1 MMTDSIVVKRLV
13 RNLRYKLT
21 YIKVF
26 ESFLKPAPPPAMV
39 RLLNSLVEA
48 QQAAALS
55 LSTYLQGMGVDTQD
69 LALYEDLMDHAAQR
83 YGVRARLHFIYYG
96 LDRAVSWYKTQL
108 VDGQMTADPEL
119 RKLLLDLG
127 EREAASLWRAEAVMV
142 LLRIGLNSE
151 AKDRRRPSRM
161 EPDQE
166 DGWRSRLM
174 ETDRRP
180 DWSGQRSASR
190 SRRS

>member
-1 MMTDSIVVKRLV
+1 MTDSIVVKRLV

-39 RLLNSLVEA
+39 RLLNLLVEA

-108 VDGQMTADPEL
+108 VDRQMTADPEL

-127 EREAASLWRAEAVMV
+127 EREAASLWRTEAVMV

-151 AKDRRRPSRM
+151 TKDRRRSSRI

>member
-1 MMTDSIVVKRLV
+1 MTDSIVVKRLV

-39 RLLNSLVEA
+39 RLLNLLVEA

-108 VDGQMTADPEL
+108 VDRQMTADPEL

-127 EREAASLWRAEAVMV
+127 EREAASLWRTEAVMV

-151 AKDRRRPSRM
+151 AKGRRRPSRI

-180 DWSGQRSASR
+180 DWSGQRSSSR

>member
-1 MMTDSIVVKRLV
+1 MTDSIVVKRLV

-55 LSTYLQGMGVDTQD
+55 LERYLQGMGADTQD
-69 LALYEDLMDHAAQR
+69 LALYEDLMEHAAQR

-108 VDGQMTADPEL
+108 VDRQMTADPEL

-127 EREAASLWRAEAVMV
+127 EREAASLWRTEAVMV

-151 AKDRRRPSRM
+151 AKDRRRPTRV

>member
-1 MMTDSIVVKRLV
+1 MTDSIVVKRLV

-39 RLLNSLVEA
+39 RLLNLLVEA
-48 QQAAALS
+48 QQAAALP

-83 YGVRARLHFIYYG
+83 YGVRARLHFVYYG

-108 VDGQMTADPEL
+108 VDRQMTADPEL

-127 EREAASLWRAEAVMV
+127 EREAASLWRTEAVMV

-151 AKDRRRPSRM
+151 AKDRRRPSRI

>member
-1 MMTDSIVVKRLV
+1 MTDSIVVKRLV

-39 RLLNSLVEA
+39 RLLNLLVGA

-108 VDGQMTADPEL
+108 VDRQMTADPEL

-127 EREAASLWRAEAVMV
+127 EREAASLWRTEAVMV

-151 AKDRRRPSRM
+151 TKDRRRSSRI

>member
-1 MMTDSIVVKRLV
+1 MTDSIVVKRLV

>member
-13 RNLRYKLT
+13 RSLRYKLT

-39 RLLNSLVEA
+39 KLLNSLMGA

-55 LSTYLQGMGVDTQD
+55 LSSYLQGLDVETQD
-69 LALYEDLMDHAAQR
+69 LPLCQDLMDHAAQR
-83 YGVRARLHFIYYG
+83 FGVRARLHFIYYG
-96 LDRAVSWYKTQL
+96 LDRAASWYKTQL
-108 VDGQMTADPEL
+108 VDRQMTADPEL
-119 RKLLLDLG
+119 RNLLLDLG
-127 EREAASLWRAEAVMV
+127 EREAASLWYTEAVMV

-151 AKDRRRPSRM
+151 AKDRRRPSQV
-161 EPDQE
+161 EPGSA
-166 DGWRSRLM
+166 DGWRPRLM
-174 ETDRRP
+174 GTERRP
-180 DWSGQRSASR
+180 DWSGQKSANR

>member
-1 MMTDSIVVKRLV
+1 MTDSIVVKRLV

-166 DGWRSRLM
+166 EGWRSRLM